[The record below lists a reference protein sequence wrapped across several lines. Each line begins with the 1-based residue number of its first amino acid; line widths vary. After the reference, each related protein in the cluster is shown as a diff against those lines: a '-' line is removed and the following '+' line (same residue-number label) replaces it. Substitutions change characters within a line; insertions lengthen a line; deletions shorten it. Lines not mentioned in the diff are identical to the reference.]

1 MSKIQ
6 PLADRVLLQVLEQ
19 EEKTSSGILLP
30 DTAKET
36 TQKAKVIEIGSS
48 EDIQVKKG
56 DIVIYDKY
64 SGIQIKEDNKEYLI
78 VKNEEIVATIEQ

>member
-1 MSKIQ
+1 MSIIQ
-6 PLADRVLLQVLEQ
+6 PLSDKILLQILEQ

-36 TQKAKVIEIGSS
+36 TQKAKVVEIGSS

-56 DIVIYDKY
+56 DIVIYNKY
-64 SGIQIKEDNKEYLI
+64 SGIQIEEAGIEYLI
-78 VKNEEIVATIEQ
+78 VKNEDIVAIIK

>member
-6 PLADRVLLQVLEQ
+6 PLSDKVLIQILEQ

>member
-1 MSKIQ
+1 MSSIK

-30 DTAKET
+30 DTDKEK
-36 TQKAKVIEIGSS
+36 TQKAKVVEIGSS
-48 EDIQVKKG
+48 KDIQVKKG

-78 VKNEEIVATIEQ
+78 VKNEEIVAIIK

>member
-1 MSKIQ
+1 MSSIK
-6 PLADRVLLQVLEQ
+6 PLANRVLLQVLEQ

-30 DTAKET
+30 DTAKEK
-36 TQKAKVIEIGSS
+36 TQKAKVVEIGSS
-48 EDIQVKKG
+48 KDIQVKKG

-78 VKNEEIVATIEQ
+78 VKNEEIVAIIK